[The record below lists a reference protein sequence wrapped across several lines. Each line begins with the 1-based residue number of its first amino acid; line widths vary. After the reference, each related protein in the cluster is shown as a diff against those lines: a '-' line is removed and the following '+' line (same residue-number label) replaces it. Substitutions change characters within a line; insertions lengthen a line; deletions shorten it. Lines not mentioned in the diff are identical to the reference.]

1 MADKRENA
9 IAGTDVMSAERNHDG
24 ETGERRR
31 VTGRNFGPRRGSLSH
46 AQRQVPPRLRKV
58 MQATQTLATSSE
70 SLEETRN
77 KVATVDQAIRAAA
90 KPSSPM
96 AGVPKDAP
104 PLTAPQ
110 SEIAAFVNSRGEV
123 SALKSMP
130 TDQKA
135 LYTSFREGGFIP
147 PHVDDWDALLTDQ
160 MEGGSGNVEDA
171 KASGSA
177 EADEGQANKESPEPK
192 SARVQAGTADL
203 SAMYGKQLTPAHL
216 KAWLR
221 YPTLAT
227 PDALSVVSALARVR
241 KARARI
247 NGRIVAA
254 RTFLETSAAPAGSS
268 DAPRTKHDAADGTS
282 ADHETTV
289 GDSNEDEGSGNDQR
303 DSPQTNSEGVTQTT
317 ASEPAITSNMNLK
330 GGTGRMLQKEVHI
343 LRSSIVQVRET
354 RSEIKAKLET
364 MIALLDS
371 AEENALGRLQA
382 LGAKAP
388 IARKSGQDSRHRI
401 SAPGNPKPTAPRKG
415 GGPRRPYNA
424 GFRSNARAPRKSEK
438 QQQQQQQQSGDLH
451 RGNENQSDSPAHQVD
466 QSQNS

>member
-9 IAGTDVMSAERNHDG
+9 V
-24 ETGERRR
+24 TGADLMATERRR
-31 VTGRNFGPRRGSLSH
+31 VAGKNFGPRRGPMSH

-58 MQATQTLATSSE
+58 MQATQSLATSSE
-70 SLEETRN
+70 SLEETRS
-77 KVATVDQAIRAAA
+77 KVATVDQAIRAAM

-130 TDQKA
+130 PDQKT
-135 LYTSFREGGFIP
+135 LYTSFRDGGFIP
-147 PHVDDWDALLTDQ
+147 PHVEDWDALLTDQ
-160 MEGGSGNVEDA
+160 TEGGSGNAEDA
-171 KASGSA
+171 KASEGA

-221 YPTLAT
+221 FPTLAT
-227 PDALSVVSALARVR
+227 PDALSVVSAIARVR

-254 RTFLETSAAPAGSS
+254 RTFLETSTVSAGSS
-268 DAPRTKHDAADGTS
+268 DAPQTKHDAADGTS
-282 ADHETTV
+282 VDHETTV

-303 DSPQTNSEGVTQTT
+303 DSPQANNNSEDVTETT
-317 ASEPAITSNMNLK
+317 GNEHALISNMNLK
-330 GGTGRMLQKEVHI
+330 GGAGRMLQKEVHI
-343 LRSSIVQVRET
+343 LRSSIVQVRDT
-354 RSEIKAKLET
+354 RSEIKAKLES

-388 IARKSGQDSRHRI
+388 IARKGGQDSRHRV
-401 SAPGNPKPTAPRKG
+401 SAPGNPKPTAPRRG
-415 GGPRRPYNA
+415 GGPRRPYNV
-424 GFRSNARAPRKSEK
+424 GFRSNPRAPRKSDK
-438 QQQQQQQQSGDLH
+438 QQQQQQPQQQSGDLH
-451 RGNENQSDSPAHQVD
+451 RGNENQIVSSTHRDD